1 MIKEIKY
8 FLFIIIIFSFIFLT
22 GKFYFS
28 DINLKK
34 SHRSRTDIDQ
44 KVVLYSQDINI
55 LKNNT
60 QNIIE
65 FVDNAQTKKKKKF
78 FFWELINKD
87 E

>member
-28 DINLKK
+28 DTNLKK
-34 SHRSRTDIDQ
+34 SHRSRADIDQ
-44 KVVLYSQDINI
+44 KVDLYSQDIDI
-55 LKNNT
+55 LENNT
-60 QNIIE
+60 KNIIE
-65 FVDNAQTKKKKKF
+65 FVDNAQTKKKKF